1 MENPR
6 QIPPPGV
13 RGLYPRK
20 LSCGANNTVIVLSDT
35 EVGKLFTNDTRSDIG
50 SESEKMKFANEIN
63 DLVVKFQRLERNES
77 LNANMLVM
85 ERIYPIDFRAYEVEM
100 REIWFDVFEE
110 QILQLHKNGFV
121 HNDLKRP
128 DYIGGERFDNILL
141 TNKGLRLIDVGVSIL
156 KNQVGDSFF
165 KSYVE
170 NEIKELKDFKE
181 YFINR

>member
-1 MENPR
+1 MGELKKIAEME
-6 QIPPPGV
+6 
-13 RGLYPRK
+13 YPRK
-20 LSCGANNTVIVLSDT
+20 LSYGANNTVIVLSDT

-63 DLVVKFQRLERNES
+63 ELVVKFQRLERNEN
-77 LNANMLVM
+77 LDANMLVM

-110 QILQLHKNGFV
+110 QIIDLHAKGFV

-128 DYIGGERFDNILL
+128 DDIGGEKFDNILL
-141 TNKGLRLIDVGVSIL
+141 TQKGLRLIDVGVSIL
-156 KNQVGDSFF
+156 KHQVGDKFF
-165 KSYVE
+165 KTYIE
-170 NEIKELKDFKE
+170 NELKELLEFKN